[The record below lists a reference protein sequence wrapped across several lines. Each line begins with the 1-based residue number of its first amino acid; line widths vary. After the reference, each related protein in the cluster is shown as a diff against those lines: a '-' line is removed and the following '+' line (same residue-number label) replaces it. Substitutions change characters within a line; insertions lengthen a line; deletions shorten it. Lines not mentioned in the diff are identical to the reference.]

1 MKAVPG
7 TTHGTPRQGSCHQDT
22 GEGLRERAGC
32 ANNDI
37 LHVNI
42 SMPRDAPSD
51 VVTHHALPV
60 ETEAQSNEH
69 LAEGRVSSP
78 GHELRLSWAMITTA
92 AVELHRD
99 KFQVILCHSAST
111 GASYFHLHF
120 LKSDTQTL
128 LSNSQAC
135 RGASKKR
142 FG

>member
-1 MKAVPG
+1 
-7 TTHGTPRQGSCHQDT
+7 
-22 GEGLRERAGC
+22 
-32 ANNDI
+32 
-37 LHVNI
+37 
-42 SMPRDAPSD
+42 MPRDAPSD
-51 VVTHHALPV
+51 VVTHHVLPV

-69 LAEGRVSSP
+69 LAEGRVSNP
-78 GHELRLSWAMITTA
+78 GHELRLSWAMITTV

-111 GASYFHLHF
+111 GASYFHIHF

-135 RGASKKR
+135 HGASKKR